1 MIPSP
6 LLLEVADPIITY
18 ADYVRSKISRNCT
31 EHSQKNWCLKNATG
45 SVHLEQLDNIR
56 EPQTIVDILEI
67 DVDKQKFR
75 YDIFKVENISIPS
88 PNQTSYILQS
98 FVKVYSYDIFSDT
111 LTDLETKQQI
121 NTSYSGDSDQ
131 ILSKTYEECIL
142 DCVNY
147 INLDE
152 KFNLTKPYPIRL
164 RPEPWIFGFWVLSFL
179 GMLFCISVL
188 IFLLVK
194 IFKRD
199 ILEGNPV
206 LTLLLIIST
215 FGMYF
220 SVLPFTL
227 EGDKRTQATIVIARA
242 LCITL
247 CYAATF
253 SLLLGRSIL
262 LSSVS
267 KELRFMSHIEGMVQA
282 FMSLFIF
289 GVQCA
294 LSVSIIDHHQAV
306 FYESNFMYVLSY
318 NIMLL
323 ALLMCFAPLIMRS
336 RRNYKEGKYFAIAS
350 LLTGC
355 CWCCWIPAYV
365 LLGEQWKD
373 PLLCFGLVATA
384 SVLLGAVFIPRTYLV
399 TIAETRDKITN
410 ALPSLAT
417 VASNMDIYSRNGQ
430 VRDCFFVIL
439 LLSLLLFAKS

>member
-6 LLLEVADPIITY
+6 LLLEVANPIITY
-18 ADYVRSKISRNCT
+18 ADYVRNKISKNCT
-31 EHSQKNWCLKNATG
+31 DHPQKNRCIRNATKA
-45 SVHLEQLDNIR
+45 VHVEDFGRIL
-56 EPQTIVDILEI
+56 EPQTIADVLEI
-67 DVDKQKFR
+67 DVDRQKFR

-88 PNQTSYILQS
+88 PNQTSYVLQS
-98 FVKVYSYDIFSDT
+98 FVKVFSYDIFSDT
-111 LTDLETKQQI
+111 LTDLETKQEI
-121 NTSYSGDSDQ
+121 NTTYVVDTDHV
-131 ILSKTYEECIL
+131 LSRTYEECIL
-142 DCVNY
+142 ECINY

-152 KFNLTKPYPIRL
+152 KFNASEAYTIRL
-164 RPEPWIFGFWVLSFL
+164 RTEPWIFGFWVVSFL
-179 GMLFCISVL
+179 GMIFCISVM

-206 LTLLLIIST
+206 LTLLLVIST
-215 FGMYF
+215 FAMYL
-220 SVLPFTL
+220 SVFPFTL
-227 EGDKRTQATIVIARA
+227 IGDKHTQSTIYITRA

-247 CYAATF
+247 SYAATF
-253 SLLLGRSIL
+253 SLMLGRSIL

-294 LSVSIIDHHQAV
+294 LSVSIIDHHQEI
-306 FYESNFMYVLSY
+306 FQESHFLYILSY
-318 NIMLL
+318 NMMLL

-350 LLTGC
+350 LLNGC

-365 LLGEQWKD
+365 LLGDAWRD

-384 SVLLGAVFIPRTYLV
+384 SVVLGTVFIPRTYLV

-410 ALPSLAT
+410 ALPALAT
-417 VASNMDIYSRNGQ
+417 VASNMDIYVGNGQ
-430 VRDCFFVIL
+430 V
-439 LLSLLLFAKS
+439 